1 MSTRRWFYYA
11 AASGRQFALVSA
23 VERHRLDALPG
34 EHIVYRSADEMAA
47 GLQKILANVRRV
59 AMEYSPECAIPYV
72 SRVDAGT
79 IELVRRMGV
88 NVVSSGD
95 LIQRFGTVWDAA
107 AIATHREA
115 SEKLYRVKDRAF
127 EAIAR
132 RTRDKVPT

>member
-59 AMEYSPECAIPYV
+59 AMNYSPQCAIPYV

-79 IELVRRMGV
+79 IEIVRSFGAE
-88 NVVSSGD
+88 VVSAAD
-95 LIQRFGTVWDAA
+95 LIQRFESTLTPQQLHSHRRAA
-107 AIATHREA
+107 AALRHI
-115 SEKLYRVKDRAF
+115 V
-127 EAIAR
+127 
-132 RTRDKVPT
+132 